1 MELESRLA
9 SLGGK
14 SGAERGGFGKALL
27 LEKGRKMHGCPLPTS
42 APGRPRPH
50 KATLLLIWQ
59 RTQPTQGSFQQLAGA
74 SGQSL
79 GKNQLGINQEASSLK
94 AKPEADRKST
104 QGGDMH
110 VRSPDQQVSVFLI
123 DFKYKKK
130 KRINYYL
137 RNMSWKAK

>member
-1 MELESRLA
+1 M
-9 SLGGK
+9 GI
-14 SGAERGGFGKALL
+14 
-27 LEKGRKMHGCPLPTS
+27 PTS

>member
-14 SGAERGGFGKALL
+14 SGAERHWLRKALL
-27 LEKGRKMHGCPLPTS
+27 REKGRKTQSCPLPTF
-42 APGRPRPH
+42 APGRPHPH

-59 RTQPTQGSFQQLAGA
+59 RTQPTQSSFQQLAGA
-74 SGQSL
+74 SGQHL
-79 GKNQLGINQEASSLK
+79 GENQLGSNYEAPSLK
-94 AKPEADRKST
+94 AKPKANRKST

-123 DFKYKKK
+123 DFK
-130 KRINYYL
+130 
-137 RNMSWKAK
+137 